1 MYIFFLNIDT
11 ANRNQ
16 GKCLIYKGKTQ
27 AKTTGM
33 HCYGIITSDIV
44 QPVLD
49 PTHKIDHNNAE
60 DKRAGIVERGTG
72 VGDKQRLRG
81 NVMMA

>member
-1 MYIFFLNIDT
+1 
-11 ANRNQ
+11 
-16 GKCLIYKGKTQ
+16 
-27 AKTTGM
+27 M
-33 HCYGIITSDIV
+33 HCYGIITSDTV

-49 PTHKIDHNNAE
+49 PIHKVDHNNAE
-60 DKRAGIVERGTG
+60 DKRAGIERGTG